1 LASNVFGRGFN
12 SRRLHHFIFCDER
25 MNKSRYHLE
34 KFVNK
39 KSKEFPA
46 GTVIFYGPTADFAS
60 KVVVSVFLSG
70 ARWAESA

>member
-1 LASNVFGRGFN
+1 
-12 SRRLHHFIFCDER
+12 